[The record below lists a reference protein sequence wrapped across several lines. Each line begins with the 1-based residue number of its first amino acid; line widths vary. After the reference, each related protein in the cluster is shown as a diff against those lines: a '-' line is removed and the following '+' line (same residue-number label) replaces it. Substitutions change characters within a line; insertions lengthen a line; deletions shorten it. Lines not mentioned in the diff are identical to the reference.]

1 MEKKKIKKKKNEYA
15 MLTKCKV
22 IFIVLHIKNIYAVI
36 IVYLEI
42 INLIKMKNKK
52 KHRFIKNL
60 TQTKK
65 LKKITKN
72 LKKEDKLN
80 IKCKKS
86 RF

>member
-65 LKKITKN
+65 IEKNNQKSKK
-72 LKKEDKLN
+72 
-80 IKCKKS
+80 
-86 RF
+86 RR